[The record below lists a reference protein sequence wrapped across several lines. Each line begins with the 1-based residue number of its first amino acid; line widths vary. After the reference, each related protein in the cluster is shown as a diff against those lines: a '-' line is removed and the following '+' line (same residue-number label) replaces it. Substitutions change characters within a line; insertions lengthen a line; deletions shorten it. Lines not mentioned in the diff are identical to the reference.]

1 MDFIMANLAA
11 IVWGVLAILFF
22 VIEAVTVST
31 VSIWFVGGA
40 VVAMLVAMI
49 GGPIW
54 LQLVLAIGVSG
65 GLLVGCRKMLINTK
79 KKSAGELPRENI
91 KDGLEGKIGV
101 VTTKI
106 EPGLKGQILLD
117 GIQWTA
123 RGLNEEESFAEKAK
137 VIVCRVDGTCCI
149 VDKYEIS

>member
-65 GLLVGCRKMLINTK
+65 GLLVGCRKMLMNT
-79 KKSAGELPRENI
+79 
-91 KDGLEGKIGV
+91 
-101 VTTKI
+101 
-106 EPGLKGQILLD
+106 
-117 GIQWTA
+117 
-123 RGLNEEESFAEKAK
+123 
-137 VIVCRVDGTCCI
+137 
-149 VDKYEIS
+149 